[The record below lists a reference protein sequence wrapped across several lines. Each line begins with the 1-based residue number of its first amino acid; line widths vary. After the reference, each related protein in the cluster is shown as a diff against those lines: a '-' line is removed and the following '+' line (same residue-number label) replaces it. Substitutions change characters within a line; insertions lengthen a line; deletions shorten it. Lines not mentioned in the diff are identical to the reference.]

1 MDRFV
6 APLLAMTTQ
15 LKPQGK
21 LQMAS
26 IHKEIIID
34 ASPDHVWDALRDFGA
49 LHTRLVPGFV
59 TDTKLDGDARIV
71 TFGNG
76 TVAREVLVD
85 CNDERRRLVY
95 AIKSERLTQH
105 SASAQVFP
113 EGESRSRFVWIADVL
128 PHEFATYME
137 GQMELGLAAMQK
149 SLGRKAA

>member
-1 MDRFV
+1 
-6 APLLAMTTQ
+6 
-15 LKPQGK
+15 
-21 LQMAS
+21 MAS

-34 ASPDHVWDALRDFGA
+34 ADPANVWDALRDFGA

-59 TDTKLDGDARIV
+59 TDTRLDGDARIV

-76 TVAREVLVD
+76 TVARELLVD

-95 AIKSERLTQH
+95 AIVSERIKQH

-113 EGESRSRFVWIADVL
+113 EGDHRTRFVWIADVL
-128 PHEFATYME
+128 PHEFASYME

-149 SLGRKAA
+149 KLGRLAA